1 VLFGRQAFSYGLVE
15 EMACRIASGLRKG
28 GICPGDRVGLFCINS
43 HWFVAAY
50 FGILKAGACAVPI
63 HLLLSAEEIGFILK
77 DAGCRGLVTYGAL
90 EGCLDGISSLVSS
103 IPCRIV
109 VGEGKIPGARSLDD
123 VIAHEAPDPG
133 IPALNQKEDVAV
145 ILYTSGTTGVP
156 KGAMLTHRNLLANVD
171 SILATVP
178 FVETDI
184 ILTVLP
190 MFHAFAATACIL
202 TPIAVGA
209 TIVAVPKFTAEE
221 VIAEIER
228 NSATVFLGVPSMFA
242 VLASVPEDRRANL
255 SSLRFCV
262 SGGAALPAE
271 VMERFEKRFGVLIYE
286 GDGPTECSPVTS
298 VNPIGG
304 RRKVCSIGLPLP
316 GVRMRIVDDRGQTL
330 PTGSIGEIVVAGENV
345 MKGYLNRPE
354 ETKEAFFGEWFR
366 TGDLG
371 YVDEDGYF
379 FIVDRKKDMI
389 IVNGM
394 NVYPRMVEEVLCRHP
409 AVAEVAVVPEP
420 HKLHGEVPR
429 AVIALKEGCSVGKA
443 EILAFCRQH
452 LGRHEV
458 PRVIEFVPSLPKT
471 PTGKINKRAIARKV
485 SQAYGQ

>member
-1 VLFGRQAFSYGLVE
+1 MASRGRNHSIPLVGKARSRPVCE
-15 EMACRIASGLRKG
+15 I
-28 GICPGDRVGLFCINS
+28 S
-43 HWFVAAY
+43 HQ
-50 FGILKAGACAVPI
+50 
-63 HLLLSAEEIGFILK
+63 
-77 DAGCRGLVTYGAL
+77 
-90 EGCLDGISSLVSS
+90 VSRL
-103 IPCRIV
+103 PCRIV
-109 VGEGKIPGARSLDD
+109 VGEGRIPGGRPLDD
-123 VIAHEAPDPG
+123 VLGSEPPECAV
-133 IPALNQKEDVAV
+133 PALDQKEAVAL

-178 FVETDI
+178 FVESDI
-184 ILTVLP
+184 IVTVLP
-190 MFHAFAATACIL
+190 MFHAFAATTCIF

-209 TIVAVPKFTAEE
+209 SILAVPKCTRDE
-221 VIAEIER
+221 VLAEIER
-228 NSATVFLGVPSMFA
+228 TRATVFLGVPSMFA
-242 VLASVPEDRRANL
+242 LLASIPSDRTADL

-262 SGGAALPAE
+262 SGGAALPAD

-304 RRKVCSIGLPLP
+304 RRKICSIGLPLP
-316 GVRMRIVDDRGQTL
+316 GVRMRIVDNEGNDMPL
-330 PTGSIGEIVVAGENV
+330 KEIGEIVVAGENV

-354 ETKEAFFGEWFR
+354 ETREAFFGEWFR

-379 FIVDRKKDMI
+379 FIVDRKKDML

-394 NVYPRMVEEVLCRHP
+394 NVYPRMVEEVLYRHP
-409 AVAEVAVVPEP
+409 AVAEVAVVAEP
-420 HKLHGEVPR
+420 HRLHGEVPR
-429 AVIALKEGCSVGKA
+429 AVIVLKEGVQATKA
-443 EILAFCRQH
+443 DIRAFCRKH

-471 PTGKINKRAIARKV
+471 PTGKINKRAIARRV
-485 SQAYGQ
+485 TSAYGGA